1 MTKADAPISEV
12 SPVTELR
19 KELRAEQTAA
29 STSPAPQRKIF
40 VRDLELQAYIG
51 VYDSE
56 QGSTQPVMI
65 NLEIDVAQPR
75 DPAGDRLEDVVCYN
89 KLTQGIKAIIDEGHI
104 KLVETLSERIAD
116 LALSHPMVNS
126 VKVRV
131 EKPKAIA
138 EAASAGVEIIR
149 SKN

>member
-1 MTKADAPISEV
+1 MTKADAPISEI

-19 KELRAEQTAA
+19 KELRAEQTAV
-29 STSPAPQRKIF
+29 SPSAAPQRKIF

-56 QGSTQPVMI
+56 QGSTQPVLI
-65 NLEIDVAQPR
+65 NLEIDVAQPS

-116 LALSHPMVNS
+116 LALSHSMVNS
-126 VKVRV
+126 VQVRV
-131 EKPKAIA
+131 EKPQAIP

-149 SKN
+149 SKS